1 MMKNNKS
8 ENNNNVNNMSLHNFI
23 TENNLEYEIIALGY
37 TSDNKKEV
45 CGINKNIKTLTDP
58 NCNKIMWGVKQK
70 CDEPF
75 LAYKINLKS
84 TDIFII
90 DIDED
95 ISLETIYTKY
105 PILKD
110 CYYTTGNR
118 KGFHFYCKSEITK
131 NKSNGV
137 NKLQYFTGDFI
148 KETIWERADKNLY
161 GNTFINFETV
171 ENIKVFFQDYP
182 FEINKNNKSNKNNNE
197 IKNLDELKEIVLNIP
212 VKFANDYNDWIKII
226 SILKVYNL
234 FELANNF
241 SQKSKKYTDI
251 ETFKDW
257 YNNKT
262 INIHSCSI
270 GTIYEYSKNN
280 LREFNKIKKK
290 YKLQEIDETN
300 SNEFE
305 NKKVEFEKTHF
316 KIINKGLYI
325 RLIEDKIDNLSEEK
339 LIKCYKHLQYL
350 GVNEKGMEKK
360 FTFIKDWITTEDI
373 RKYDDFDTYPNRS
386 LCPENYFNLWT
397 GYKVEQI
404 KSFIEKQNELE
415 IILNHVKI
423 LCNHNLETYEYVL
436 DWVGHLFKYPE
447 EKIGILLLF
456 ISKEGCGK
464 GTFLQLLKN
473 MMGSDKLYVCND
485 AKENVF
491 GKFNSA
497 IDNKILVDLEEL
509 GFMSSAGYE
518 NKFKSIITE
527 PTIEIQYKGQEPFTV
542 NSFHRFIATSND
554 DIPIKTTTNDRRKLI
569 IECSN
574 ELIGNVDYFNKLND
588 LILDKDLQATFHNY
602 LINRPSVD
610 TFFKIGSKN
619 KPVTEIQEEL
629 QTYFKDHIEL
639 FITFIINKLYGYE
652 NINCNI
658 LGNDLYK
665 HYVKFCETNKFE
677 TYTLTKFGLKFS
689 KFINGIDGII
699 KIKKRL
705 VKYEFTFEKLKD
717 YLDDTNICTLE
728 ED

>member
-1 MMKNNKS
+1 
-8 ENNNNVNNMSLHNFI
+8 
-23 TENNLEYEIIALGY
+23 
-37 TSDNKKEV
+37 
-45 CGINKNIKTLTDP
+45 
-58 NCNKIMWGVKQK
+58 
-70 CDEPF
+70 
-75 LAYKINLKS
+75 
-84 TDIFII
+84 
-90 DIDED
+90 
-95 ISLETIYTKY
+95 
-105 PILKD
+105 
-110 CYYTTGNR
+110 
-118 KGFHFYCKSEITK
+118 
-131 NKSNGV
+131 
-137 NKLQYFTGDFI
+137 
-148 KETIWERADKNLY
+148 
-161 GNTFINFETV
+161 
-171 ENIKVFFQDYP
+171 
-182 FEINKNNKSNKNNNE
+182 
-197 IKNLDELKEIVLNIP
+197 
-212 VKFANDYNDWIKII
+212 
-226 SILKVYNL
+226 
-234 FELANNF
+234 
-241 SQKSKKYTDI
+241 
-251 ETFKDW
+251 
-257 YNNKT
+257 
-262 INIHSCSI
+262 
-270 GTIYEYSKNN
+270 
-280 LREFNKIKKK
+280 
-290 YKLQEIDETN
+290 KLQEIDQTN
-300 SNEFE
+300 LNEFE
-305 NKKVEFEKTHF
+305 NKKLEFEKTHF

-339 LIKCYKHLQYL
+339 LVKCYKHLQYL
-350 GVNEKGMEKK
+350 GVNEKGIPKK
-360 FTFIKDWITTEDI
+360 ITFIKSWITTEDI
-373 RKYDDFDTYPNRS
+373 RNYEDFDTFPNRS

-397 GYKVEQI
+397 GYIVEKI

-415 IILNHVKI
+415 IILNHLKI

-473 MMGSDKLYVCND
+473 MMGGDKLYVCND

-497 IDNKILVDLEEL
+497 MDNKILVDLEEL

-610 TFFKIGSKN
+610 TFFKVGSKN

-658 LGNDLYK
+658 
-665 HYVKFCETNKFE
+665 
-677 TYTLTKFGLKFS
+677 
-689 KFINGIDGII
+689 
-699 KIKKRL
+699 
-705 VKYEFTFEKLKD
+705 
-717 YLDDTNICTLE
+717 
-728 ED
+728 

>member
-1 MMKNNKS
+1 MDLNNL
-8 ENNNNVNNMSLHNFI
+8 NNLNNMELHNFI
-23 TENNLEYEIIALGY
+23 TTNNLEYEIIALGY

-45 CGINKNIKTLTDP
+45 CGINKNIKNLNDE

-70 CDEPF
+70 KCDNPF

-95 ISLETIYTKY
+95 ISLETIYSKY
-105 PILKD
+105 PILKN

-137 NKLQYFTGDFI
+137 NKLNYFTGDFI
-148 KETIWERADKNLY
+148 KETIWERVDKTVY
-161 GNTFINFETV
+161 GNTFINFENI
-171 ENIKVFFQDYP
+171 ENIKLFFQDYP
-182 FEINKNNKSNKNNNE
+182 FEINKNTKSNKNNNE
-197 IKNLDELKEIVLNIP
+197 IKNIEELKEIVLNIP
-212 VKFANDYNDWIKII
+212 VKFADDYTDWIKII
-226 SILKVYNL
+226 SILKVYDL
-234 FELANNF
+234 FELANIF
-241 SQKSKKYTDI
+241 SQKSKKKYKGFED
-251 ETFKDW
+251 FKDW

-262 INIHSCSI
+262 IEIHSCSI

-280 LREFNKIKKK
+280 LGQFNKIKKK

-300 SNEFE
+300 LNEFE

-325 RLIEDKIDNLSEEK
+325 RLIGNKIDNLSEEK
-339 LIKCYKHLQYL
+339 LVKCYKHLQYL
-350 GVNEKGMEKK
+350 GVNEKGIPKK
-360 FTFIKDWITTEDI
+360 ITFIKSWITTEDI
-373 RKYDDFDTYPNRS
+373 RNYEDFDTFPNRS

-397 GYKVEQI
+397 GYIVEKI

-415 IILNHVKI
+415 IILNHLKI

-473 MMGSDKLYVCND
+473 MMGGDKLYVCND

-497 IDNKILVDLEEL
+497 MDNKILVDLEEL

-569 IECSN
+569 IESSN

-588 LILDKDLQATFHNY
+588 LIIDKDLQATFYNY

-610 TFFKIGSKN
+610 TFFKVGSKN
-619 KPVTEIQEEL
+619 KPITEIQQEL
-629 QTYFKDHIEL
+629 QIYFKDHIEL
-639 FITFIINKLYGYE
+639 FTTYIINKLYEYDNE
-652 NINCNI
+652 CFNIQGSN
-658 LGNDLYK
+658 LYK
-665 HYVKFCETNKFE
+665 HYVKFCETNKFD
-677 TYTLTKFGLKFS
+677 TYTLTKFGLKFT
-689 KFINGIDGII
+689 KYINGIEGIE
-699 KIKKRL
+699 KKKTNCI
-705 VKYEFTFEKLKD
+705 KYEFIFEKLKD
-717 YLDDTNICTLE
+717 YLDESNICLIE
-728 ED
+728 E